1 MSRIARSRTVLT
13 ATLLA
18 IAGACGGARTT
29 PAPTPGPAADQQPLE
44 HALSGL
50 AARHVV
56 MLPVYIVRV
65 APELPWTAAV
75 GNPTEV
81 ARTLDADILAA
92 FDEHGLRR
100 TWIFP
105 PDLMQS
111 YRRNPTYATDPYALA
126 EEPLRAPTFRSE
138 DHLPEP
144 LASQLRT
151 LIALHDDARMVL
163 APVELRLEPAG
174 PGAGRGVLHL
184 ALIDARGDNV
194 VWTGDVVSDTVPAFG
209 PEISASIASRLA
221 NVVAI
226 R

>member
-1 MSRIARSRTVLT
+1 M
-13 ATLLA
+13 
-18 IAGACGGARTT
+18 
-29 PAPTPGPAADQQPLE
+29 
-44 HALSGL
+44 SGL

-75 GNPTEV
+75 GNPAEV
-81 ARTLDADILAA
+81 ARRLDADILAA
-92 FDEHGLRR
+92 FDEHGLRHM
-100 TWIFP
+100 WIFP
-105 PDLMQS
+105 PDLVQS
-111 YRRNPTYATDPYALA
+111 YRNNPTYATDPYSLA
-126 EEPLRAPTFRSE
+126 EEPLRSPNLRSE

-174 PGAGRGVLHL
+174 PNAGRGVLHL
-184 ALIDARGDNV
+184 ALVDARGDNV
-194 VWTGDVVSDTVPAFG
+194 VWSGDIVSDTVSQFG
-209 PEISASIASRLA
+209 PEISASIAARLA
-221 NVVAI
+221 SVVAI